1 MTPPQRRVEPHC
13 YRCVRGE
20 VHPWHDDGS
29 PVVPE
34 TEEEVEMFE
43 KLQTIFKEIDGVD
56 GA

>member
-1 MTPPQRRVEPHC
+1 MLPRPRVEPHC

-34 TEEEVEMFE
+34 TPEEVEMFE
-43 KLQTIFKEIDGVD
+43 KLETIFKLIDGVD